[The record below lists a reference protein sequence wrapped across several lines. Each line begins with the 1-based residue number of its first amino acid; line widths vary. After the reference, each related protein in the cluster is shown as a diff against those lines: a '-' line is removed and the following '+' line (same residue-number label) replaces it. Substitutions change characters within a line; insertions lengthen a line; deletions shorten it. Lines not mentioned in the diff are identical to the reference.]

1 MAMRTASPWWFSLL
15 FAGGLVLIFLGERA
29 FGYLDTAR
37 IVFTGAGALL
47 ALGVT
52 ALRVFTV
59 TATDG
64 DRRRV
69 ERALLGC
76 QIGALMALGIYWL
89 TTPTGR
95 GLIGLGALE
104 ADALTRFTVPMTVL
118 WSIVMAVSLVPMLM
132 IETSLGTSRRTHFS
146 FAGARTSERAAEALE
161 AFRVGEMATSGLT
174 IALALSLLMV
184 TCNIAEQRNVRRD
197 LSYFKTSSPGESTI
211 QIARSVNEPIRA
223 LLFFPPV
230 NPVTN
235 EVRGYMQALTAAGGR
250 LVVAEHDV
258 LVDKKL
264 AQEYR
269 VTKPGAIV
277 LAYNDKFEIVQ
288 LTVDEK
294 RLQREARTELREL
307 DGKIN
312 TALLQVVRARRKAY
326 MVTGHGEINDEMSD
340 WGKNPGAQ
348 ATQLGNILRSLNYEA
363 LPLGIMTGLA
373 SQVPDDAD
381 LVLLLAPTMPL
392 ADEELASLDA
402 YLAGGGKML
411 IVLDPETEVELG
423 RLEQRLGVRVDRVPI
438 TDDKNFLPVTRT
450 AADRR
455 VIVTSLFSAHAS
467 TTTLSRLASSKA
479 ADTQLEQATLFI
491 NTGSIEN
498 VDVKDGPVPQR
509 TFVIRAMSEAF
520 ADVNGNFQF
529 DEGTERRARYALAAA
544 VESREDEAKE
554 QKPRDPTLPADV
566 KQQADPMRV
575 MVFADADIFLDEH
588 QAGWPQILG
597 PMVVDAIKWLGGEE
611 HIAGEVESEKDV
623 PIVHTKGEDVIWFY
637 ATLVGAPLVV
647 LGFGV
652 WFGWWRRQRAQ
663 RRSA

>member
-15 FAGGLVLIFLGERA
+15 FAHGLVSIFLGERA
-29 FGYLDTAR
+29 VGYIDITRA
-37 IVFTGAGALL
+37 VFTGTGALWV
-47 ALGVT
+47 LGVT
-52 ALRVFTV
+52 ALRVYTV
-59 TATDG
+59 AVTGG

-76 QIGALMALGIYWL
+76 QIGALVALGMYWL

-104 ADALTRFTVPMTVL
+104 GDALARFAVPMTVL

-132 IETSLGTSRRTHFS
+132 IETSLGTSRRTSFS
-146 FAGARTSERAAEALE
+146 FGGARTSERAAEALE

-211 QIARSVNEPIRA
+211 QIARSVNEPIRV

-235 EVRGYMQALTAAGGR
+235 EVRGYLQSLSAAGGR
-250 LVVAEHDV
+250 LTVEMHDT

-269 VTKPGAIV
+269 VSKPGAIV
-277 LAYNDKFEIVQ
+277 LTYGDKFEIVQ

-294 RLQREARTELREL
+294 RAQREARTELREL
-307 DGKIN
+307 DGTIN

-326 MVTGHGEINDEMSD
+326 MVTGHGEINDDMTD

-348 ATQLGNILRSLNYEA
+348 AAQLRNNYEA
-363 LPLGIMTGLA
+363 EPLGVMTGLA

-381 LVLLLAPTMPL
+381 LVLLLAPTTPL
-392 ADEELASLDA
+392 SDEELAALDA

-411 IVLDPETEVELG
+411 IALDPDTEVELG

-438 TDDKNFLPVTRT
+438 TDDKNFLPVSRT

-455 VIVTSLFSAHAS
+455 VIVTSLLSAHAS
-467 TTTLSRLASSKA
+467 TTTLSRLASSKQA
-479 ADTQLEQATLFI
+479 GTQLEQTTLFI

-498 VDVKDGPVPQR
+498 VDVKDGPAPQR
-509 TFVIRAMSEAF
+509 TFVIRSMPEAF
-520 ADVNGNFQF
+520 NDVNENFQF
-529 DEGTERRARYALAAA
+529 DEGTERRTRYALVAAI
-544 VESREDEAKE
+544 ESKEDAASA
-554 QKPRDPTLPADV
+554 QKPRDPALPVDV
-566 KQQADPMRV
+566 KQQGDQMRA
-575 MVFADADIFLDEH
+575 MVFADADIFIDEH

-597 PMVVDAIKWLGGEE
+597 PLVVDAIKWLGGEE
-611 HIAGEVESEKDV
+611 HIAGEVESEQDV
-623 PIVHTKGEDVIWFY
+623 AIVHTKGEDVLWFY
-637 ATLVGAPLVV
+637 ATLVGAPVVV